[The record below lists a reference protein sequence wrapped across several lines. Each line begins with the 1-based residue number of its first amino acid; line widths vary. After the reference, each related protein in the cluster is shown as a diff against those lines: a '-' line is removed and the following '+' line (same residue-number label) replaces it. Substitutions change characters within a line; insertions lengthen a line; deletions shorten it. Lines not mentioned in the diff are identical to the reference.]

1 VLTESPAG
9 EAVGHDPRPQI
20 EASLEMA
27 KVRKA
32 LARLPDEQREAV
44 SLVLIEGLSY
54 EEAARVT
61 GAPMGTLSSR
71 LVRGRAALLA
81 LLGEA

>member
-1 VLTESPAG
+1 
-9 EAVGHDPRPQI
+9 
-20 EASLEMA
+20 MA

-71 LVRGRAALLA
+71 PI
-81 LLGEA
+81 